1 MSEKLKSF
9 LQNDQHFYGLL
20 VVIVALSAFF
30 LGRASGPVGE
40 TLPTVPLS
48 TITPTKAAPVQ
59 VAAATSTAK
68 AVAGEVVASKSGTK
82 YHRPDCPGASQIKPA
97 NIVKF
102 SSAAAAA
109 AAGYTPAA
117 NCPGLE

>member
-9 LQNDQHFYGLL
+9 LHNDQHFFSLL
-20 VVIVALSAFF
+20 VVMVAISAFF
-30 LGRASGPVGE
+30 LGRASLSGGE
-40 TLPTVPLS
+40 VSTVVPIS
-48 TITPTKAAPVQ
+48 TITPAKAAPVQ
-59 VAAATSTAK
+59 VTVATSTAK
-68 AVAGEVVASKSGTK
+68 VVEGEVVASKSGTK
-82 YHRPDCPGASQIKPA
+82 YHRPDCPGASQIKPT